1 MACWNALNAAAPNAI
16 MAKERYG
23 CSNHKSKLPVDSLG
37 GTCCTNQKT
46 ILRKNLEDRV
56 LSCLPAA
63 FFGMG
68 VFDDIA
74 MEVRRN
80 LAASIRNE
88 PDERQQ
94 ISGPLKAAEQEQRQI
109 IQQISDRAAEGRPR
123 LAALDAMPYR
133 IEERRAGLEARLN
146 QAPEVEDFG
155 GRIRKLKAEVSPEA
169 VELTIN
175 SAFYYMREHAGAETK
190 QPVINLVQQFVQKVV
205 IGKTPGHPP
214 ASLEVHGRIAGILRR
229 HGDRNDTGEAIRGT
243 QAARSSGE
251 ASRR

>member
-1 MACWNALNAAAPNAI
+1 MRRLPRHHGQGALRLLEPQEQAAGRRPWRRLLL
-16 MAKERYG
+16 K
-23 CSNHKSKLPVDSLG
+23 P
-37 GTCCTNQKT
+37 KT

-74 MEVRRN
+74 TEVRRN

-94 ISGPLKAAEQEQRQI
+94 ISGALKAAEQEQRQI

-123 LAALDAMPYR
+123 LAALDAMLYR

-155 GRIRKLKAEVSPEA
+155 GES
-169 VELTIN
+169 
-175 SAFYYMREHAGAETK
+175 
-190 QPVINLVQQFVQKVV
+190 
-205 IGKTPGHPP
+205 
-214 ASLEVHGRIAGILRR
+214 
-229 HGDRNDTGEAIRGT
+229 
-243 QAARSSGE
+243 
-251 ASRR
+251 